1 MIERKPPQTAVVIA
15 GVWVCLLC
23 VPWVL
28 FLFVLLLSFTP
39 NDRPG
44 MWTATAGFPVALAMA
59 VVCLTLAWR
68 MRRPWLALVAAVVP
82 TVLLGLLALAVY
94 ADV

>member
-1 MIERKPPQTAVVIA
+1 
-15 GVWVCLLC
+15 
-23 VPWVL
+23 
-28 FLFVLLLSFTP
+28 
-39 NDRPG
+39 